1 MSANVTLSGVGPADM
16 CLPPVNQKL
25 IDALDEALKQPDR
38 ERRDAVSKL
47 VALNPTSLEGWSW
60 MGALGRDT
68 IDSYMAY
75 RVGYHRGLDAL
86 RRNGW
91 KGSGYVRWSHIPNR
105 GFLRCLDG
113 LAKCSRQI
121 NDVEEA
127 ERCEQ
132 FLLQLDPSHKFSY

>member
-1 MSANVTLSGVGPADM
+1 MSANVNLSGVGPADM
-16 CLPPVNQKL
+16 CLPPVQPEL
-25 IDALDEALKQPDR
+25 LAALEIALKLTDHEQ
-38 ERRDAVSKL
+38 RDAVSKF
-47 VALNPTSLEGWSW
+47 VAQNPTSLEGWSW
-60 MGALGRDT
+60 LGALGRDT

-91 KGSGYVRWSHIPNR
+91 KGSGYVRWSHVPNQ
-105 GFLRCLDG
+105 GFLRCLAG
-113 LAKCSRQI
+113 LAKCSREI

-132 FLLQLDPSHKFSY
+132 FLLQLDPSHKF

>member
-1 MSANVTLSGVGPADM
+1 MSANVSLSGVGPADM
-16 CLPPVNQKL
+16 CLPSVSPKL
-25 IDALDEALKQPDR
+25 LAALDEALKLPDKDRR
-38 ERRDAVSKL
+38 EGVSKF
-47 VALNPTSLEGWSW
+47 VAQNPTSLEGWWW

-91 KGSGYVRWSHIPNR
+91 KGSGYVRWSHLPNR
-105 GFLRCLDG
+105 GFLRCLAG

-127 ERCEQ
+127 IRCEQ
-132 FLLQLDPSHKFSY
+132 FLLQLDPSHKF